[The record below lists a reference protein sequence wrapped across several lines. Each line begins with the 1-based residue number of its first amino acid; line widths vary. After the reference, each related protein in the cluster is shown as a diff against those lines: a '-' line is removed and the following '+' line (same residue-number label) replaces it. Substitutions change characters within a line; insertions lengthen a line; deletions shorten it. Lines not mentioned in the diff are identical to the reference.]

1 MARAQF
7 QKGQKVWVECV
18 GAWAQIE
25 KVQPV
30 WAKGFEEPVR
40 VTYDVGLGRE
50 FLGHELLLP
59 VEDSAADVG
68 QNWRLMR
75 ARNKWQNAE
84 DCPHHPFPGT
94 YPVVVTDKAD
104 WGGWRVPGAEYD
116 RDPDQIEFQAR
127 LIAAAPKLMDLAARL
142 LSSVDEAPDDAPP
155 EMRALAR
162 EARTILKS
170 VTDVLAAPTLD
181 SAATPAPQAPDRS
194 RIAECDSR
202 DSPRSRTLIQ
212 G

>member
-50 FLGHELLLP
+50 FLGHELMMP
-59 VEDSAADVG
+59 VEDPMAEVHS

-75 ARNKWQNAE
+75 ARNKWQAAE
-84 DCPHHPFPGT
+84 DTPHHPFPGT

-116 RDPDQIEFQAR
+116 RDPEQIEFQAR
-127 LIAAAPKLMDLAARL
+127 LIAAAPRLMALAEQL

-162 EARTILKS
+162 EARTVLRT
-170 VTDVLAAPTLD
+170 VTDVLAAPTGEL
-181 SAATPAPQAPDRS
+181 APAPTIQA
-194 RIAECDSR
+194 A
-202 DSPRSRTLIQ
+202 
-212 G
+212 

>member
-50 FLGHELLLP
+50 FQAGELTLP
-59 VEDSAADVG
+59 VEDDADG
-68 QNWRLMR
+68 HLGAWRLLR
-75 ARNKWQNAE
+75 ARNKWQSAE
-84 DCPHHPFPGT
+84 DVPHHPYPGT
-94 YPVVVTDKAD
+94 YPVVVTDEAD

-116 RDPDQIEFQAR
+116 RDPQKIEYQGR
-127 LIAAAPKLMDLAARL
+127 LIVAAPRLMQLAQRL
-142 LSSVDEAPDDAPP
+142 IDAVVENPDDAPP
-155 EMRALAR
+155 ESLALAR
-162 EARTILKS
+162 EARDILKG
-170 VTDVLAAPTLD
+170 VTQTLVPQADGQAAPAP
-181 SAATPAPQAPDRS
+181 SVPSRAAA
-194 RIAECDSR
+194 
-202 DSPRSRTLIQ
+202 
-212 G
+212 

>member
-59 VEDSAADVG
+59 TEDPAANAG
-68 QNWRLMR
+68 ETWRLMR
-75 ARNKWQNAE
+75 ARNKWQTAD

-127 LIAAAPKLMDLAARL
+127 LIAAAPQLMALAERMV
-142 LSSVDEAPDDAPP
+142 SSVGEAPDDAPP
-155 EMRALAR
+155 EMQLLAR
-162 EARTILKS
+162 EARTVLKT
-170 VTDVLAAPTLD
+170 VTDVLAAPSEGL
-181 SAATPAPQAPDRS
+181 AAPLRESEAA
-194 RIAECDSR
+194 
-202 DSPRSRTLIQ
+202 
-212 G
+212 

>member
-50 FLGHELLLP
+50 FLAHELLLP
-59 VEDSAADVG
+59 TEDPAASAG
-68 QNWRLMR
+68 ETWRLMR
-75 ARNKWQNAE
+75 ARNKWQSAD

-116 RDPDQIEFQAR
+116 RDPDQIEYQAR
-127 LIAAAPKLMDLAARL
+127 LIAASPRLLALAERLAA
-142 LSSVDEAPDDAPP
+142 SVDEAPDDAPP
-155 EMRALAR
+155 EMVELAR
-162 EARTILKS
+162 TARAILKT
-170 VTDVLAAPTLD
+170 VTDVLVSPTDSGGGAHQRETQAA
-181 SAATPAPQAPDRS
+181 
-194 RIAECDSR
+194 
-202 DSPRSRTLIQ
+202 
-212 G
+212 

>member
-59 VEDSAADVG
+59 SDDPVANAGES
-68 QNWRLMR
+68 WRLMR
-75 ARNKWQNAE
+75 ARNKWQTPD

-94 YPVVVTDKAD
+94 YPVVVTDQAD

-127 LIAAAPKLMDLAARL
+127 LIAAAPRLMALAERLAA
-142 LSSVDEAPDDAPP
+142 SVDDAPDDAPP
-155 EMRALAR
+155 EMQTLAR
-162 EARTILKS
+162 EARTVLKS
-170 VTDVLAAPTLD
+170 VTDVLATPSNGA
-181 SAATPAPQAPDRS
+181 AATPRES
-194 RIAECDSR
+194 RAA
-202 DSPRSRTLIQ
+202 
-212 G
+212 

>member
-59 VEDSAADVG
+59 TDDPAANAG
-68 QNWRLMR
+68 ETWRLMR
-75 ARNKWQNAE
+75 ARNKWQTAD

-94 YPVVVTDKAD
+94 YPVVVTDQAD

-127 LIAAAPKLMDLAARL
+127 LIAAAPRLMALAERLAA
-142 LSSVDEAPDDAPP
+142 SVDEAPDDAPP
-155 EMRALAR
+155 EMQTLAR
-162 EARTILKS
+162 EARTVLKS
-170 VTDVLAAPTLD
+170 VTDVLSAPAD
-181 SAATPAPQAPDRS
+181 AATAGPRES
-194 RIAECDSR
+194 RAA
-202 DSPRSRTLIQ
+202 
-212 G
+212 

>member
-59 VEDSAADVG
+59 SEDPAVNSG
-68 QNWRLMR
+68 ETWRLMR
-75 ARNKWQNAE
+75 ARNKWQTAD

-127 LIAAAPKLMDLAARL
+127 LIAAAPRLMALAERL
-142 LSSVDEAPDDAPP
+142 TASVDEAPDDAPP
-155 EMRALAR
+155 ELQSLAR
-162 EARTILKS
+162 EARAVLKT
-170 VTDVLAAPTLD
+170 VTDVLAPPAEATAPPRE
-181 SAATPAPQAPDRS
+181 SQAA
-194 RIAECDSR
+194 
-202 DSPRSRTLIQ
+202 
-212 G
+212 